1 MFLSMRMT
9 NRWMLVGFTAML
21 LAVTACTAA
30 PASPGD
36 NDLTPASTPGPPTPS
51 PVPID
56 LSEFTEDEFAVALN
70 ITRPGRAI
78 LGYLACLDF
87 DCYSASERLES
98 LGSQPI
104 PFLLYMLE
112 NGIPDMLGLSHV
124 NPRLLHFNILSALGL
139 SKDIRALEPL
149 LALKDHPDRTVRS
162 IVSSSLPGIS
172 QDDVVLS
179 TLLVLLEDS
188 DFFVREST
196 AKALGRLGRTDAIP
210 AMREAL
216 KTEPSEDIRDEIS
229 KSIKRLEQR

>member
-1 MFLSMRMT
+1 MFLCLMMT

-21 LAVTACTAA
+21 MAVTACTSA

-36 NDLTPASTPGPPTPS
+36 NDLTRASTLGPPTP
-51 PVPID
+51 VPIN
-56 LSEFTEDEFAVALN
+56 LSGFTEDEFAVALN

-112 NGIPDMLGLSHV
+112 NGIPDILGLSHV

-188 DFFVREST
+188 DFFVR
-196 AKALGRLGRTDAIP
+196 
-210 AMREAL
+210 
-216 KTEPSEDIRDEIS
+216 
-229 KSIKRLEQR
+229 